1 MKNFSSNDPSKQDE
15 PSITLQREEVT
26 QVQAPGRH
34 PRDTTQRKMTGNNDL
49 FFLTNYHSLIASLS
63 RLLGVHLRLH
73 LLLIFFVNDNFFSK
87 YLKIDM
93 TSLRLHSG
101 YPLKETKWRLVQE
114 IDQEIDT
121 ALGWSTYKSIFLVK
135 TALLVV
141 VRITYP

>member
-87 YLKIDM
+87 FLLNNRGLTVAQRLSPERNKMATGSRDWPGVPHCVGLVYLQKYI
-93 TSLRLHSG
+93 
-101 YPLKETKWRLVQE
+101 
-114 IDQEIDT
+114 
-121 ALGWSTYKSIFLVK
+121 LGQNSPPCCS
-135 TALLVV
+135 
-141 VRITYP
+141 

>member
-1 MKNFSSNDPSKQDE
+1 MKIFSSNDPSKQDE

-26 QVQAPGRH
+26 QVQARARY
-34 PRDTTQRKMTGNNDL
+34 PRDTAQRKMTGNNDL

-63 RLLGVHLRLH
+63 RLLGVYLRLH

-93 TSLRLHSG
+93 TDMTSLLLHSG

-121 ALGWSTYKSIFLVK
+121 ALGWSTLIQKYILGQNS
-135 TALLVV
+135 
-141 VRITYP
+141 PPCCS